1 MMYFLH
7 SHMNESNF
15 KYIYIFFPFL
25 NCFYMY
31 IHFSNLT
38 IHGKAHKMKSRN
50 KKYVL
55 CTLPK
60 ENTFSQN

>member
-1 MMYFLH
+1 
-7 SHMNESNF
+7 
-15 KYIYIFFPFL
+15 
-25 NCFYMY
+25 MY

>member
-15 KYIYIFFPFL
+15 KYIYFFSFFKLFL
-25 NCFYMY
+25 YVY
-31 IHFSNLT
+31 TFSNLT